1 MLKGLADL
9 PHASLAIVYTK
20 QRDLRNIRLQVAAY
34 LRGYESE
41 TKSPHSE
48 RIRDVLGLDDT
59 PVDAD
64 LVLSYFRGTVTTTD
78 FAQKVQA
85 ACADGIESSDVI
97 HDLVEDYLREKL
109 HVAEVHGA
117 LPLPFGID
125 NSDAEGAPLW
135 VWCNNLFVAFV
146 NKELVESETREG
158 ERLVDELLRTI
169 LAWHPDGLTTTLAY
183 ARGSIARTGF
193 RAAAGAL
200 ANRELHAGLL
210 YFSNAGSSEER
221 RDRVKQ
227 FYVRLLSGFVEQVLD
242 DVTSF
247 GEKALIQPPQD
258 QDLLSWACEQV
269 TLASNDETRK
279 SVVFEL
285 NRFMATEDPGGYV
298 QLGTIFEA
306 PPAADKPTQVWMVV
320 TPACDLVPRE
330 PYKQREWEYA
340 LHPLRAA
347 ICIKAKLREP
357 ARLEKQLKV
366 AEQNRQ
372 IFTCQTG
379 KGDRLILEF
388 LPNDDTPHLEHIYL
402 NDMGRITNGQFEG
415 WRLSHKDSTLQSQK
429 ETFRVITQVRQTY
442 ANRFLRAAGEH
453 LSRIALSFVRYK
465 PASGA
470 AETSVTSTRESSGQP
485 GQETHSRPA
494 GEDQASVSAQIPSRP
509 LILDCHISYVGVSQA
524 IP

>member
-1 MLKGLADL
+1 MSNWEQ
-9 PHASLAIVYTK
+9 SL
-20 QRDLRNIRLQVAAY
+20 RHL
-34 LRGYESE
+34 
-41 TKSPHSE
+41 
-48 RIRDVLGLDDT
+48 
-59 PVDAD
+59 
-64 LVLSYFRGTVTTTD
+64 
-78 FAQKVQA
+78 
-85 ACADGIESSDVI
+85 
-97 HDLVEDYLREKL
+97 
-109 HVAEVHGA
+109 
-117 LPLPFGID
+117 
-125 NSDAEGAPLW
+125 
-135 VWCNNLFVAFV
+135 
-146 NKELVESETREG
+146 
-158 ERLVDELLRTI
+158 
-169 LAWHPDGLTTTLAY
+169 
-183 ARGSIARTGF
+183 
-193 RAAAGAL
+193 
-200 ANRELHAGLL
+200 
-210 YFSNAGSSEER
+210 
-221 RDRVKQ
+221 
-227 FYVRLLSGFVEQVLD
+227 
-242 DVTSF
+242 
-247 GEKALIQPPQD
+247 PPQISRRRYGWSLH
-258 QDLLSWACEQV
+258 QLA
-269 TLASNDETRK
+269 TLFHVSHTSSASGN
-279 SVVFEL
+279 
-285 NRFMATEDPGGYV
+285 M
-298 QLGTIFEA
+298 
-306 PPAADKPTQVWMVV
+306 
-320 TPACDLVPRE
+320 
-330 PYKQREWEYA
+330 A

-509 LILDCHISYVGVSQA
+509 
-524 IP
+524 P